1 MTENAPIAGHETQ
14 PDRAAPLVRWWRKPT
29 TRSEAFLFGLLVL
42 ALMLLLGGARE
53 RTVFVVPAPMQA
65 GIVVT

>member
-1 MTENAPIAGHETQ
+1 MIENAPIAEHEAQ
-14 PDRAAPLVRWWRKPT
+14 PDRIAPLARWWRQPT

-65 GIVVT
+65 GTVVT